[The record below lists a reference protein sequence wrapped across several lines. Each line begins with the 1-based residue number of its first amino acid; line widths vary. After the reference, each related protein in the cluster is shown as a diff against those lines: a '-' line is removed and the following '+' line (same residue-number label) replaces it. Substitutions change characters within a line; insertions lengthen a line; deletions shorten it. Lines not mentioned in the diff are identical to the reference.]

1 MHTCFNKSYI
11 PVTALLETSS
21 LLAIRVVSQFYGLP
35 TCCNTFSY
43 MCIIIIITTIR
54 MFLYSDVTHTC
65 ITKIICFATAC
76 DVGKVDAV
84 YVLDVSLSIGNDTN
98 FGLMR
103 DLVKQSAQQLVIGE
117 DDVLFSLILFARHAN
132 IIFNASQY
140 TNRKDLIEAIDN
152 MHYLD
157 TPELN
162 RTGTNIAEA
171 LDLVREAGQ
180 DGRLGLRP
188 DATSRNVIFITDG
201 RSNTIKLI
209 EAQTGLKIFGKG
221 LREKHLMQDEQ
232 NSIEAAMR
240 LRGTYNNTF
249 AIGITANH
257 NISLVELNSIAS
269 RPGFVFEIEYFT
281 VKAFQEV
288 IQLLSEEICASI
300 RTAY

>member
-1 MHTCFNKSYI
+1 M
-11 PVTALLETSS
+11 
-21 LLAIRVVSQFYGLP
+21 
-35 TCCNTFSY
+35 
-43 MCIIIIITTIR
+43 
-54 MFLYSDVTHTC
+54 
-65 ITKIICFATAC
+65 
-76 DVGKVDAV
+76 
-84 YVLDVSLSIGNDTN
+84 LDVSLSIENDTN

-103 DLVKQSAQQLVIGE
+103 NLVIQSAKQLVIGE

-132 IIFNASQY
+132 IIFDISQY
-140 TNRKDLIEAIDN
+140 TNREDLIEAIDN
-152 MHYLD
+152 MRYLD

-162 RTGTNIAEA
+162 RTGSNIAEA
-171 LDLVREAGQ
+171 LDLAREAGQ

-188 DATSRNVIFITDG
+188 DASSKNVIFITDG

-240 LRGTYNNTF
+240 LSTSGTYNNTF

-269 RPGFVFEIEYFT
+269 RPGFVFEIEHFT
-281 VKAFQEV
+281 VEAFQEV
-288 IQLLSEEICASI
+288 VQLLSEEICTSNDTASVYLLI
-300 RTAY
+300 ATYV